1 MLRLSALVF
10 SLLLC
15 VSTMS
20 ARTITGKVLSDSDS
34 TAVVGATCRL
44 MSGNQFVNGMV
55 TDPDGKFEISTDSKS
70 TLTLE
75 ISMVGFSTTE
85 IVIAPGKNVNV
96 GNVYLS
102 EGVALE
108 GVEVT
113 ARSMVDVKGRTVV
126 FPSASDV
133 KASTTAISLFQKLPL
148 AGLETNPINRT
159 LSVDGGTP
167 VILIN
172 GIPSSMNDINT
183 LKPDEIAKIEFS
195 RITPARYADR
205 GNSGLISITLKKRD
219 DGGQV
224 YLWGRSALNAI
235 FVDGNMKASYH
246 QGPSQFTL
254 FYHPQWRDYKDVYDN
269 TVQSYIGNDF
279 RVELE
284 EHDRN
289 PFSYNYH
296 NLGMKYDYSPNV
308 HTVFSATFNATPN
321 FSKGSTDAVT
331 VDSYLGKYHVDK
343 HYKTTDF
350 APSLDLFFKRDFNER
365 NSLELQLV
373 GTLSSTDYR
382 RSNKYIFND
391 GSLSDYVMDVD
402 SRRHSLISEISYAH
416 QFSEKTSLS
425 VGYQNTVSR
434 STNTYLTSDYKP
446 VLTENNNYVYAR
458 LGQQVGKVYLS
469 LSTGA
474 KMYWIRNDVNKRHF
488 VRNISTARFSW
499 SISRK
504 WSLSGAFQYSPTIP
518 SLSALTDYP
527 QQQSP
532 YLISNGNPNLKVS
545 QNFFY
550 QLNPSDQYKKF
561 TASLLMGYSRVGDQ
575 VVSDLTYLGDRVFLS
590 QSVNAKDSWGLGSRL
605 SLKLSDI
612 HGFGAN
618 VSLGLEHYETQGETW
633 SHHLTTFSAN
643 FTIWWNKGPFTVSYW
658 RTIPGK
664 YLNGN
669 IVGQQ
674 EDGDVLSVE
683 YKPNK
688 HWTVEAGWWY
698 LFDKKGS
705 KYPSWGYNPVNP
717 YYRERYIKNNG
728 NMVVVSVSYST
739 DFGTIFRTTRRS
751 LNNSDNGSSLLK
763 M

>member
-373 GTLSSTDYR
+373 GTLSSTYYR

-550 QLNPSDQYKKF
+550 QLNPSYQYKKF

>member
-550 QLNPSDQYKKF
+550 QLNPSYQYKKF

-751 LNNSDNGSSLLK
+751 LNNSDKGSSLLK

>member
-550 QLNPSDQYKKF
+550 QLNPSYQYKKF

-728 NMVVVSVSYST
+728 NMVVGSVSYST

>member
-550 QLNPSDQYKKF
+550 QLNPSYQYKKF

-590 QSVNAKDSWGLGSRL
+590 QSVNAKDSWGLGSRI

>member
-205 GNSGLISITLKKRD
+205 GNSALISITLKKRD

-550 QLNPSDQYKKF
+550 QLNPSYQYKKF

>member
-446 VLTENNNYVYAR
+446 VLTENNNHVHAR

-550 QLNPSDQYKKF
+550 QLNPSYQYKKF

>member
-550 QLNPSDQYKKF
+550 QLNPSYQYKKF

-575 VVSDLTYLGDRVFLS
+575 VVSDLTYLGARVFLS

>member
-550 QLNPSDQYKKF
+550 QLNPSYQYKKF

-612 HGFGAN
+612 HGVGAN

>member
-55 TDPDGKFEISTDSKS
+55 TDPDGKFEISTDIKS

-550 QLNPSDQYKKF
+550 QLNPSYQYKKF

>member
-550 QLNPSDQYKKF
+550 QLNPSYQYKKF

>member
-1 MLRLSALVF
+1 
-10 SLLLC
+10 
-15 VSTMS
+15 
-20 ARTITGKVLSDSDS
+20 
-34 TAVVGATCRL
+34 
-44 MSGNQFVNGMV
+44 
-55 TDPDGKFEISTDSKS
+55 
-70 TLTLE
+70 
-75 ISMVGFSTTE
+75 
-85 IVIAPGKNVNV
+85 
-96 GNVYLS
+96 
-102 EGVALE
+102 
-108 GVEVT
+108 
-113 ARSMVDVKGRTVV
+113 
-126 FPSASDV
+126 
-133 KASTTAISLFQKLPL
+133 
-148 AGLETNPINRT
+148 
-159 LSVDGGTP
+159 
-167 VILIN
+167 
-172 GIPSSMNDINT
+172 
-183 LKPDEIAKIEFS
+183 
-195 RITPARYADR
+195 
-205 GNSGLISITLKKRD
+205 
-219 DGGQV
+219 
-224 YLWGRSALNAI
+224 
-235 FVDGNMKASYH
+235 MKASYH

-550 QLNPSDQYKKF
+550 QLNPSYQYKKF

>member
-343 HYKTTDF
+343 HYKNTDF

-550 QLNPSDQYKKF
+550 QLNPSYQYKKF